1 MHDIKFRGQTKLTK
15 EWAYGY
21 LLKLCDK
28 YYITITDYYNT
39 ITDNITG
46 DINAIWEEND
56 FVEVYEDSI
65 GQYTGLKDKN
75 GTEIY
80 EGDILPFTMYD
91 LKTEYYY
98 IVFRNGEFEA
108 INKQDT
114 NFIWRNAWKESEVI
128 GNIYDNPEL
137 LKGEENG

>member
-1 MHDIKFRGQTKLTK
+1 MREIKFRGKRLYENKDWKYGFLYLYKDSIGK
-15 EWAYGY
+15 EFYNILNEKEQVVVDEFGSTVPTFTNV
-21 LLKLCDK
+21 DK
-28 YYITITDYYNT
+28 N
-39 ITDNITG
+39 
-46 DINAIWEEND
+46 
-56 FVEVYEDSI
+56 SI

-75 GTEIY
+75 GKEIY

-114 NFIWRNAWKESEVI
+114 NFIWRDAWRESEVI
-128 GNIYDNPEL
+128 GNIYDNPKL
-137 LKGEENG
+137 LEV